1 MMKASPTPD
10 LSAAGPVEAS
20 NDSDSSGYNTN
31 TKLNGTQ
38 SQPAVNGLEKDK
50 NDNKI
55 QPLKPTDSTITCLED
70 PTFSFDEPK
79 SSSVS
84 SKSLPV
90 DETAMFG
97 DSAPSKAP
105 VAPVAPAA
113 VPSKVPASAPVPT
126 VPPQVPAQPKRPS
139 YRVLEDP
146 DIMTPPPSHRPGEN
160 LLDLIFEFLG
170 FNQEIF

>member
-126 VPPQVPAQPKRPS
+126 VPTQVPAQPKRPS

-160 LLDLIFEFLG
+160 LLDLIFECLG